1 MLILQ
6 ISHIVTVVN
15 YAVSP
20 LEPVFAP
27 VLHREM
33 FGHQVRAERK
43 VQVKVLPVGGQ

>member
-6 ISHIVTVVN
+6 NSHIVTVVHHVV
-15 YAVSP
+15 AP
-20 LEPVFAP
+20 LQPLLAP

-33 FGHQVRAERK
+33 FGHQVGAERQ